1 MTDIKLDE
9 LFVTNFKGIKS
20 FNLSAGGK
28 DITVSGDNATGKT
41 TLFDAFTWLLFGKD
55 STGAAKFNAKPLDSQ
70 MQEILGLEPD
80 VTASLLIDGKAHTLH
95 RHLKEVWVKPAGKAE
110 KVRKPDRT
118 ELYIDDVPQKV
129 KEYDAYISGL
139 MNSDLFTIITNPAA
153 FAAMKWDT
161 QREILMQLIP
171 NLTDTEVAASSD
183 DLKGL
188 LNKLAGKS
196 IADQQKVI
204 VSKRRTLKQDIDA
217 LPARIDEANRA
228 MPDVG
233 TDSEEDL
240 KKAKAIYEEA
250 IETSKSRVA
259 DLKTTDQTKLAR
271 QKLLDVKNQYMEAMA
286 KYQEEQT
293 RGSRTIAKQYDAAA
307 ADLRNAKNHVA
318 QLEADIPRSEKSVE
332 ILQKA
337 NDSLKAEWVTVKAQS
352 FDGDTTCPTCG
363 QPLPADQVEQV
374 KKKWNLQQSIK
385 LTQIKDNGV
394 AKKKQI
400 EEAQKLLS
408 FETEELAQAKP
419 QLNKLQRQVDE
430 LEQQLTTIQ
439 SGAQDFDNTK
449 DGQAFTERISA
460 LSSAIEAGDTSA
472 DAQKEIDEET
482 AKIED
487 SQNELQKVVDQLAQ
501 YQAARAQRARIAEL
515 TEEDT
520 RLKATYA
527 ALEKQAY
534 LIDQF
539 TRRKVDMLQ
548 ERINKK
554 FKLVSFKLFENQKNG
569 ELKETCEA
577 AVNGVP
583 YSDLNNAARIN
594 AGLDIIN
601 TLSDF
606 YHAHAPIFVD
616 NAESV
621 NDLLTTDA
629 QQIRLVVT
637 HDKELKVEG

>member
-1 MTDIKLDE
+1 MTDIRLDE

-20 FNLSAGGK
+20 FDLTANSK
-28 DITVSGDNATGKT
+28 DITVNGDNATGKT

-55 STGAAKFNAKPLDSQ
+55 STGAAKFNVKPLDNQ

-80 VTASLLIDGKAHTLH
+80 VTAALSVDGKAHTLH
-95 RHLKEVWVKPAGKAE
+95 RHLKEVWVKSAGKAE

-129 KEYDAYISGL
+129 KEYDAYIDGL
-139 MNSDLFTIITNPAA
+139 MNSDLFVILTNPAA
-153 FAAMKWDT
+153 FAAMKWDA

-183 DLKGL
+183 DLKKL
-188 LNKLAGKS
+188 LDKLDGKS

-204 VSKRRTLKQDIDA
+204 ASKRRTLKQDIDA

-228 MPDVG
+228 MPDIG
-233 TDSEEDL
+233 KDSEESL
-240 KKAKAIYEEA
+240 KQAKAIYEEA
-250 IETSKSRVA
+250 IETSKGRVA
-259 DLKTTDQTKLAR
+259 DLKTTDHTKLAR
-271 QKLLDVKNQYMEAMA
+271 QKLLDVKNDYMEAMA

-307 ADLRNAKNHVA
+307 ADLRVAKDHIA
-318 QLEADIPRSEKSVE
+318 QLEADIPRSKKSVE
-332 ILQKA
+332 ILQQA
-337 NDSLKAEWVTVKAQS
+337 NDALRAEWVTVNGQD

-363 QPLPADQVEQV
+363 QQLPPDQVAQAE
-374 KKKWNLQQSIK
+374 KNWNLQKAAK
-385 LTQIKDNGV
+385 LTKIRENGE
-394 AKKKQI
+394 AKKAQI
-400 EEAQKLLS
+400 AEAQKLLDS
-408 FETEELAQAKP
+408 ETAELDQAKP
-419 QLNKLQRQVDE
+419 QLAKLQARVDE
-430 LEQQLTTIQ
+430 LDQKLTAIQ
-439 SGAQDFDNTK
+439 KATQGFDNTK
-449 DGQAFTERISA
+449 DGQVFASRIAA
-460 LSSAIEAGDTSA
+460 LTKAVATDDA
-472 DAQKEIDEET
+472 DADVQKEIDEET
-482 AKIED
+482 AKIAD
-487 SQNELQKVVDQLAQ
+487 SQNELQQVMDQLAQ
-501 YQAARAQRARIAEL
+501 YQAARTQQARIAEL
-515 TEEDT
+515 GDEDK
-520 RLKATYA
+520 RLKAAYA
-527 ALEKQAY
+527 ELEKQSY

-548 ERINKK
+548 KRINKK

-583 YSDLNNAARIN
+583 YNDLNNAARIN

-616 NAESV
+616 NAESI
-621 NDLLTTDA
+621 NQLLPTDA